1 MIYAHVPRKSTLEEA
16 YEDPRPLEDHPP
28 VNKINPKHYNNTSIE
43 PIEVIEDWDLSFHLG
58 NAIKYIKRAGQKDG
72 NTFEE
77 DIQKAIWYLNRS
89 IQK

>member
-1 MIYAHVPRKSTLEEA
+1 MIYNRSTLEEA
-16 YEDPRPLEDHPP
+16 YEDPRPLEDKPYMES
-28 VNKINPKHYNNTSIE
+28 KINPKHYNNTTIE

-77 DIQKAIWYLNRS
+77 DIQKAIWYLTRS
-89 IQK
+89 IKK